1 MILTKLD
8 FLERAHLDRQTLEVW
23 IEEEW
28 LVPTRAK
35 SEARAES
42 DLAFSEADLARAKLI
57 RELIEDMGVNA
68 EGVGIVLHLLD
79 QVHGLRRA
87 MSEVLKSMHQQSET
101 SADVQIP
108 GSSRSSKPRQD

>member
-1 MILTKLD
+1 MILTKPD

-28 LVPTRAK
+28 LIPTRT
-35 SEARAES
+35 EG

-57 RELIEDMGVNA
+57 RDLTEDMGVNA

-87 MSEVLKSMHQQSET
+87 MAEVLKSIHQQRRRE
-101 SADVQIP
+101 
-108 GSSRSSKPRQD
+108 